1 MTMSPFDDI
10 PQATRDIPLHSTGPD
25 QPAWWRRTR
34 MLRRTLGLALL
45 ALAAGGLVAWYQTNG
60 FSAAEFAQP
69 FETMINRSALDAD
82 GATTSTSA
90 REENRDVAVQL
101 APSSRTLLNHRAYDE
116 APDEELVALSNNA
129 SIRLRTTAAAQYE
142 AMTQAAARTGVRLVP
157 LSGFRSQAEQEQ
169 IFFNLKAERGQDAQ
183 TRAEVSAPPGYSEH
197 HTGYAVDIGDAN
209 QAGTNLNSDFENT
222 RAYEWLEANAVQYGY
237 ELSFPPDNFQ
247 GVAFEPWHWRFVGDR
262 TSLET
267 FYSE

>member
-1 MTMSPFDDI
+1 MPPLDDI
-10 PQATRDIPLHSTGPD
+10 PQAARDLPLYSTESN
-25 QPAWWRRTR
+25 QPSWLRRTR
-34 MLRRTLGLALL
+34 LLRRIVGLALL

-60 FSAAEFAQP
+60 FSATEFAQP
-69 FETMINRSALDAD
+69 FETMINRSAADPGEADAPT
-82 GATTSTSA
+82 AA
-90 REENRDVAVQL
+90 RDENREVAVQL
-101 APSSRTLLNHRAYDE
+101 APSGRTLLNHRAYDE
-116 APDEELVALSNNA
+116 APDDELVALSNNA
-129 SIRLRTTAAAQYE
+129 SIRLRTAAATQYE
-142 AMTQAAARTGVRLVP
+142 AMTQAAAREGIRLVP

-197 HTGYAVDIGDAN
+197 HTGYAIDVGDGN
-209 QAGTNLNSDFENT
+209 QAGTNLDTDFETT
-222 RAYEWLEANAVQYGY
+222 RAYQWLDANAVQYGY